1 MKKLLLLTFYL
12 LLTSCGIFYKKI
24 TPPEVTYPY
33 QKPQITA
40 LNDTLRYFQDN
51 YIAKNQQGLWELY
64 LSGNPYQLGL
74 NSGALTEPLYH
85 RQDSL
90 LFVKLNQ
97 FVPSERKQ
105 RFLRK
110 FVKWFNRDINNC
122 VIPPFRQELWGQ
134 AQYSDTI
141 FNYIAPAYQRT
152 LYLHSA
158 HDLGHALQD
167 LMLVGCSSLAV
178 WGDKTE
184 DGQLLI
190 GRNFDFYLSDDFA
203 TEKIVRFVHP
213 EEGIPFMSY
222 AWGGMIGVLSGMN
235 LEGLT
240 VTINAGKSSIPL
252 KARTPISLLCR
263 EILQYAKNIDEAI
276 AIAKKRKVFVSEA
289 IMVGSATDGKAV
301 IIEVSPKKF
310 GVYEAPNAVL
320 CANH

>member
-1 MKKLLLLTFYL
+1 MGGSTFQE
-12 LLTSCGIFYKKI
+12 IRIK
-24 TPPEVTYPY
+24 
-33 QKPQITA
+33 
-40 LNDTLRYFQDN
+40 
-51 YIAKNQQGLWELY
+51 
-64 LSGNPYQLGL
+64 LGL

-97 FVPSERKQ
+97 FVPSQRKQ

-134 AQYSDTI
+134 AQYSDSI

-203 TEKIVRFVHP
+203 TEKVVRFVRP
-213 EEGIPFMSY
+213 EEGIPFMRLRLGRNDRCALGYESRRSYGYYQCGKVIYSAESSY
-222 AWGGMIGVLSGMN
+222 AYF
-235 LEGLT
+235 
-240 VTINAGKSSIPL
+240 APL
-252 KARTPISLLCR
+252 P
-263 EILQYAKNIDEAI
+263 
-276 AIAKKRKVFVSEA
+276 
-289 IMVGSATDGKAV
+289 
-301 IIEVSPKKF
+301 
-310 GVYEAPNAVL
+310 
-320 CANH
+320 